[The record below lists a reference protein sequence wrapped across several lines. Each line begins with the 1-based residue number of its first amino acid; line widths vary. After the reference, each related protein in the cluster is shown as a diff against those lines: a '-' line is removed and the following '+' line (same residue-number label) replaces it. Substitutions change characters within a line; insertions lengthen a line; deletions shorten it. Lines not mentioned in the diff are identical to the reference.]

1 MVDDHEADGA
11 PDTTLTLAEA
21 ADVLGVHYM
30 TAYRYVRTGRLTA
43 SKVGGEW
50 RVPSAAVAQLVPG
63 VSPEQHA
70 TVGPVS
76 TARSGRTGPARSR
89 FRVRLEDRMVAGDE
103 AGAWAVVEAAQA
115 GGADPADLYLDLLVP
130 ALRSLGDRWEAGA
143 LSIADEHRASVVA
156 LRLIG
161 RLGPRFARR
170 GRKRGTVVIGAPAGE
185 RHAIPVAVVGDLLR
199 QVGFEVVD
207 LGPDTPPASFVEAV
221 ALASATGRLVAVLIG
236 VTVPAGLEAARST
249 VEALAVWSEGPGD
262 PVPVLVGGAA
272 VHGAAVAAGF
282 GSSAYT
288 GVTGADA
295 VAAVERLVELTR
307 SGSGEAAASPA
318 SPSPSARR

>member
-1 MVDDHEADGA
+1 MLDNHEADGV
-11 PDTTLTLAEA
+11 PDATLTLAEA

-30 TAYRYVRTGRLTA
+30 TAYRYVRTGRLEA

-50 RVPSAAVAQLVPG
+50 RVPTEAVDRLVPG
-63 VSPEQHA
+63 PSPERHA
-70 TVGPVS
+70 LAGPGPATGSGPV
-76 TARSGRTGPARSR
+76 AGRTGQARAR
-89 FRVRLEDRMVAGDE
+89 YRVRLEDRMVAGDE

-115 GGADPADLYLDLLVP
+115 GGADPADLYLDLLIP

-185 RHAIPVAVVGDLLR
+185 RHAIPVAVVADLLR

-236 VTVPAGLEAARST
+236 VTVPAGLEAARTT
-249 VEALAVWSEGPGD
+249 VGALAAWSEGSGD

-272 VHGAAVAAGF
+272 VRDATAAAGF
-282 GSSAYT
+282 GASAYT

-307 SGSGEAAASPA
+307 SGS
-318 SPSPSARR
+318 